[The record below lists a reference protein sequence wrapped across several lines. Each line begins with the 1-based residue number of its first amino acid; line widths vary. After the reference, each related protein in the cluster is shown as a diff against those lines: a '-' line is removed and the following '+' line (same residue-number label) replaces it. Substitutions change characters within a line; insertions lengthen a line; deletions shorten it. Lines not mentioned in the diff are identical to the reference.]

1 MPAKTKKKAKAKTRP
16 KKKTKAKTKTKV
28 KAKTRVKTKT
38 KAKVKTKAKAKT
50 KTKTKTKT
58 KARTMTKNKTKKQ
71 KNKYTR
77 AEIGQFKKNIL
88 AERERILKEL
98 GRIEESINAAAEDQ
112 NGSNQS
118 YSNHLA
124 DLGTDYMEKEKNFY
138 YATQEGHYLR
148 SLDEA
153 LELIERGEYGN
164 CLDCGDLISK
174 KRLDVVPSAKLCITC
189 KSDREKRERG
199 R

>member
-1 MPAKTKKKAKAKTRP
+1 MPAKNKK
-16 KKKTKAKTKTKV
+16 
-28 KAKTRVKTKT
+28 
-38 KAKVKTKAKAKT
+38 
-50 KTKTKTKT
+50 KTKTKT
-58 KARTMTKNKTKKQ
+58 KAKTKAKAKDRTMAKTKKQ
-71 KNKYTR
+71 KIKYTK

-98 GRIEESINAAAEDQ
+98 GRIEEAINAAAEDQ
-112 NGSNQS
+112 DGSNQS

-138 YATQEGHYLR
+138 YASQEGHYLR

-153 LELIERGEYGN
+153 LERIERGEYGL
-164 CLDCGDLISK
+164 CLECGDLISK
-174 KRLDVVPSAKLCITC
+174 KRLDAVPSAKLCVPC
-189 KSDREKRERG
+189 KSNQEKQERG

>member
-1 MPAKTKKKAKAKTRP
+1 MPAKNKKKKKRKLTKKEIGHF
-16 KKKTKAKTKTKV
+16 KKK
-28 KAKTRVKTKT
+28 
-38 KAKVKTKAKAKT
+38 
-50 KTKTKTKT
+50 
-58 KARTMTKNKTKKQ
+58 
-71 KNKYTR
+71 
-77 AEIGQFKKNIL
+77 IL

-98 GRIEESINAAAEDQ
+98 QRIEASINAAAEDQ

-153 LELIERGEYGN
+153 LERIERGEYGF
-164 CLDCGDLISK
+164 CLDCGELITT
-174 KRLDVVPSAKLCITC
+174 KRLDVVPSARFCITC
-189 KSDREKRERG
+189 KSENEKKERG

>member
-1 MPAKTKKKAKAKTRP
+1 MPANKKKRKLTKKEIEYF
-16 KKKTKAKTKTKV
+16 KKK
-28 KAKTRVKTKT
+28 
-38 KAKVKTKAKAKT
+38 
-50 KTKTKTKT
+50 
-58 KARTMTKNKTKKQ
+58 
-71 KNKYTR
+71 
-77 AEIGQFKKNIL
+77 IL

-138 YATQEGHYLR
+138 YASQEGHYLR

-153 LELIERGEYGN
+153 LERIERGEYGF
-164 CLDCGDLISK
+164 CLDCGDLITT
-174 KRLDVVPSAKLCITC
+174 KRLEVVPSAKLCIDC
-189 KSDREKRERG
+189 KSKQEKQERG

>member
-1 MPAKTKKKAKAKTRP
+1 
-16 KKKTKAKTKTKV
+16 
-28 KAKTRVKTKT
+28 
-38 KAKVKTKAKAKT
+38 
-50 KTKTKTKT
+50 
-58 KARTMTKNKTKKQ
+58 MTKSKTKKQ
-71 KNKYTR
+71 KNKYTK
-77 AEIGQFKKNIL
+77 AEIEHFKKKIL

-138 YATQEGHYLR
+138 YASQEGHYLR

-153 LELIERGEYGN
+153 LERIERGEYGS
-164 CLDCGDLISK
+164 CLECGDLITK

-189 KSDREKRERG
+189 KSNQEKQERG

>member
-1 MPAKTKKKAKAKTRP
+1 MPAKNKNKKKRKLTKKEIEHF
-16 KKKTKAKTKTKV
+16 KKK
-28 KAKTRVKTKT
+28 
-38 KAKVKTKAKAKT
+38 
-50 KTKTKTKT
+50 
-58 KARTMTKNKTKKQ
+58 
-71 KNKYTR
+71 
-77 AEIGQFKKNIL
+77 IL

-98 GRIEESINAAAEDQ
+98 HRIEESISAAAEDQ

-138 YATQEGHYLR
+138 YASQEGHYLR

-153 LELIERGEYGN
+153 LERIERGEYGF
-164 CLDCGDLISK
+164 CFDCGELITT

-189 KSDREKRERG
+189 KSESEKKERG

>member
-1 MPAKTKKKAKAKTRP
+1 MPAKSR
-16 KKKTKAKTKTKV
+16 KKTKAKTKS
-28 KAKTRVKTKT
+28 KT
-38 KAKVKTKAKAKT
+38 KAKTV
-50 KTKTKTKT
+50 
-58 KARTMTKNKTKKQ
+58 TKNRTTKQ
-71 KNKYTR
+71 KHKYSK
-77 AEIGQFKKNIL
+77 AEIEQFKKRIL

-138 YATQEGHYLR
+138 YASQEGHYLR
-148 SLDEA
+148 ALDEA
-153 LELIERGEYGN
+153 LERIERGEYGF
-164 CLDCGDLISK
+164 CLECGDLISK
-174 KRLDVVPSAKLCITC
+174 KRLDAVPSAKLCVPC
-189 KSDREKRERG
+189 KSNQEKQERG

>member
-1 MPAKTKKKAKAKTRP
+1 MPANKKKRKLTKKEIEYF
-16 KKKTKAKTKTKV
+16 KKK
-28 KAKTRVKTKT
+28 
-38 KAKVKTKAKAKT
+38 
-50 KTKTKTKT
+50 
-58 KARTMTKNKTKKQ
+58 
-71 KNKYTR
+71 
-77 AEIGQFKKNIL
+77 IL

-138 YATQEGHYLR
+138 YASQEGHYLR

-153 LELIERGEYGN
+153 LERIERGEYGF
-164 CLDCGDLISK
+164 CLDCGELITR
-174 KRLDVVPSAKLCITC
+174 KRLEVVPSAKLCVDC
-189 KSDREKRERG
+189 KSNQEKQERG

>member
-1 MPAKTKKKAKAKTRP
+1 MPAKNKKKKIKLTKKEIEHF
-16 KKKTKAKTKTKV
+16 KKK
-28 KAKTRVKTKT
+28 
-38 KAKVKTKAKAKT
+38 
-50 KTKTKTKT
+50 
-58 KARTMTKNKTKKQ
+58 
-71 KNKYTR
+71 
-77 AEIGQFKKNIL
+77 IL

-98 GRIEESINAAAEDQ
+98 GRIEEAINAAAEDK

-138 YATQEGHYLR
+138 YASQEGHYLR

-153 LELIERGEYGN
+153 LERIKRGEYGL
-164 CLDCGDLISK
+164 CFDCGELITN
-174 KRLDVVPSAKLCITC
+174 KRLDVVPSARLCITC
-189 KSDREKRERG
+189 KSESEKKERS

>member
-1 MPAKTKKKAKAKTRP
+1 MPAKN
-16 KKKTKAKTKTKV
+16 KKKTKAKTKTK
-28 KAKTRVKTKT
+28 TKT
-38 KAKVKTKAKAKT
+38 KAKTKAKAKT
-50 KTKTKTKT
+50 
-58 KARTMTKNKTKKQ
+58 MTTNKTKKQ
-71 KNKYTR
+71 KHKYTKT
-77 AEIGQFKKNIL
+77 EVEQFKKKIL

-98 GRIEESINAAAEDQ
+98 GRIEESINAVAEDQ
-112 NGSNQS
+112 DGSNQS

-138 YATQEGHYLR
+138 YASQEGRYLR

-153 LELIERGEYGN
+153 LERIKRGEYGF

-189 KSDREKRERG
+189 KSNQEKQERG